1 MPAIL
6 HKTASKLTQA
16 MKEKD
21 IDDARL
27 AEAQARAKQA
37 EQDYKKV
44 NEETQEQKL
53 QIAAERKKK
62 EEEMKAAE
70 ALKQQ

>member
-1 MPAIL
+1 
-6 HKTASKLTQA
+6 

-27 AEAQARAKQA
+27 ADAKARSLQA

-44 NEETQEQKL
+44 NEETAEQKL
-53 QIAAERKKK
+53 
-62 EEEMKAAE
+62 
-70 ALKQQ
+70 

>member
-1 MPAIL
+1 
-6 HKTASKLTQA
+6 

-27 AEAQARAKQA
+27 ADAKARSLQA

-44 NEETQEQKL
+44 NEETAEQKL

-62 EEEMKAAE
+62 EEEMKVSE
-70 ALKQQ
+70 ALKSAQ